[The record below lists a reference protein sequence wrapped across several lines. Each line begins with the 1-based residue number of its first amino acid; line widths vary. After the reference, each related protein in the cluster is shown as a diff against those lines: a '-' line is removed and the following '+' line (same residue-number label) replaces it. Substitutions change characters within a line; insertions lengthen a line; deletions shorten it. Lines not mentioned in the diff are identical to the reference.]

1 MFFQIRSNI
10 VNGSYLLYCFG
21 VCVICSMLCSCMRQ
35 CDSMRQ
41 SIFRIRWHD
50 RIASFCD
57 LMGSFVLDFYSDKA
71 TYNYYIYEINI
82 NSWVSRVSK
91 VYIVVVIYYISGI
104 NFFYLFFYYNIVCSF
119 VCVGCNVALS
129 HDI

>member
-1 MFFQIRSNI
+1 
-10 VNGSYLLYCFG
+10 
-21 VCVICSMLCSCMRQ
+21 MRQ

-41 SIFRIRWHD
+41 SIFRIGWRD

-57 LMGSFVLDFYSDKA
+57 LRGSFVLDFYSDKA

-82 NSWVSRVSK
+82 NSWISRVSK

-119 VCVGCNVALS
+119 VCVRYDVALS